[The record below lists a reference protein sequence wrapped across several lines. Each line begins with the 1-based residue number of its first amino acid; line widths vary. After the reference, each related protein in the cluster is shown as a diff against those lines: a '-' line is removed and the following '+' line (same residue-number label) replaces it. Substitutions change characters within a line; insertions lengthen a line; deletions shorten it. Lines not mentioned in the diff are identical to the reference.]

1 MKTRK
6 SPGNSDCDGTRT
18 KQVAAGERTFKG
30 RWRLRAH
37 VQRNVPFGR
46 TFTEVTILPLML
58 SLGGPAVAPVNTEA
72 APPVT
77 ADAEA
82 PFSCSS
88 PLLFVRL
95 FLFPLLLFWL
105 GIMVRSVW
113 MQPATEHLCGY
124 HVEGAWRIWMHGGC
138 RCYSSIIILQICA
151 GSLDS
156 RGTPWRRRAPLLF
169 WFLLWRENVPLAP
182 PPSLIQTRS
191 LELLIAHT

>member
-46 TFTEVTILPLML
+46 TFTEVTILPLIL

-113 MQPATEHLCGY
+113 MQPASEHLCGY
-124 HVEGAWRIWMHGGC
+124 HVESAWWILCEFECTGDADVTVR
-138 RCYSSIIILQICA
+138 SSSFRFVQAVLTA
-151 GSLDS
+151 EVHHEEG
-156 RGTPWRRRAPLLF
+156 
-169 WFLLWRENVPLAP
+169 VPLSCFDSCSEERMFLWPRLHLWSRPGA
-182 PPSLIQTRS
+182 
-191 LELLIAHT
+191 